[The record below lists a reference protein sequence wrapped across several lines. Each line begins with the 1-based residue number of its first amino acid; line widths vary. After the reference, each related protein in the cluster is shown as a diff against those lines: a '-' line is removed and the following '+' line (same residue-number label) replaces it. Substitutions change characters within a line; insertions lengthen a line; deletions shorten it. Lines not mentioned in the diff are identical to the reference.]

1 MIMRRYFNINYSLT
15 AHLGHA
21 DVSEWRA
28 EPGQVRIPES
38 KSRRWANAHIMSTLS
53 PSIMEPYQG

>member
-1 MIMRRYFNINYSLT
+1 MIMGRYFNINYSLT

-28 EPGQVRIPES
+28 ERGQVQIPETIY
-38 KSRRWANAHIMSTLS
+38 ADGLMLTLCLHYL
-53 PSIMEPYQG
+53 PL